1 MTNFKNGNDG
11 DVPLEEAIVFAEQ
24 LSKFLNSFNQLR
36 AENEK
41 LKEENRAKDAK
52 IDEQQETIDRL
63 QDELEQSRKGDEWA
77 QRVTFDNVVD
87 EIASNEDAAQRDLHR
102 RFIELLLPQKL
113 VKLLRKAVKKRVKE
127 INEENEESTEPGTIP
142 AKLKTDDAREL
153 MQDLMDAGILDENW
167 QPVGLSGS
175 ERALVAKAVCDRL
188 ELKEVWQLFGQLWN
202 EKPETLRSY
211 LNKALDQKK
220 SLDFQERLKNI
231 LD

>member
-1 MTNFKNGNDG
+1 MTDLKNGNDG
-11 DVPLEEAIVFAEQ
+11 DIPLEEAVAFAGQ
-24 LSKFLNSFNQLR
+24 LSKFLNGFYQLR

-63 QDELEQSRKGDEWA
+63 QEELEQSRKGDEWA
-77 QRVTFDNVVD
+77 QRVTFDAVVD
-87 EIASNEDAAQRDLHR
+87 EIASDEDAAQRDLHR

-113 VKLLRKAVKKRVKE
+113 VKVLRRAVKKRVKE

-142 AKLKTDDAREL
+142 AKLKTEDAKEL
-153 MQDLMDAGILDENW
+153 MQDLVDAGILDENW

-211 LNKALDQKK
+211 LNKALEQKK
-220 SLDFQERLKNI
+220 SLEFQERLKNI

>member
-1 MTNFKNGNDG
+1 MTDLKNGNDG
-11 DVPLEEAIVFAEQ
+11 DIPLEESVAFAGQ
-24 LSKFLNSFNQLR
+24 LSKFLNGFYQLR

-41 LKEENRAKDAK
+41 LKEENRAKGAK

-77 QRVTFDNVVD
+77 QRVTFDAVVD
-87 EIASNEDAAQRDLHR
+87 EIASDEDAAQRDLHR

-113 VKLLRKAVKKRVKE
+113 VKLLRRAVKKRVKE

-153 MQDLMDAGILDENW
+153 MQDLVDAGILDEKW
-167 QPVGLSGS
+167 QPIGLSGS

-188 ELKEVWQLFGQLWN
+188 DLKEVWQLFGQLWN

-211 LNKALDQKK
+211 LNKALEQKK
-220 SLDFQERLKNI
+220 SLEFQERLKNI

>member
-1 MTNFKNGNDG
+1 MTDLKNGNDG
-11 DVPLEEAIVFAEQ
+11 DIPLEESVAFAGQ
-24 LSKFLNSFNQLR
+24 LSKFLNGFYQLR

-77 QRVTFDNVVD
+77 QRVTFDAVVD
-87 EIASNEDAAQRDLHR
+87 EIASDEDAAQRDLHR

-113 VKLLRKAVKKRVKE
+113 VKVLRRAVKKRVKE

-142 AKLKTDDAREL
+142 AKLKTEDAKEL
-153 MQDLMDAGILDENW
+153 MQDLVDAGILDENW

-188 ELKEVWQLFGQLWN
+188 DLKEVWQLFGQLWN

-211 LNKALDQKK
+211 LNKALEQKK
-220 SLDFQERLKNI
+220 SLEFQERLKNI